1 MPPVEERVNKKSVV
15 LRDKDI
21 LLEHDVEN
29 KGLIKS
35 PLLQTENHILLL
47 KECYIPE
54 IDIPKVGRILL
65 TRQLVSVS

>member
-35 PLLQTENHILLL
+35 SLLQTENHTLLL
-47 KECYIPE
+47 KERYIPE

>member
-1 MPPVEERVNKKSVV
+1 M

-35 PLLQTENHILLL
+35 PLLQTENHIPLL

-54 IDIPKVGRILL
+54 VDIPKVGRILL

>member
-47 KECYIPE
+47 KRSYITE
-54 IDIPKVGRILL
+54 VDIPKVGRILL

>member
-35 PLLQTENHILLL
+35 PLLQTENHIPLL
-47 KECYIPE
+47 KECYITE
-54 IDIPKVGRILL
+54 VDIPKVGRILL